1 MRTKEMVLIFKISYS
16 RQYYTKC
23 KEKLAKAW
31 GGEGRVGPDPVYFH
45 LWIGE
50 KLRRHIVKRNFKSLF
65 LCTGLQGNLEVFM
78 SLVYFRGQ
86 ITSHAG
92 SQLSWITLFFLKNSR
107 FTWCQKPSSTKS
119 TFPLQLHGRTGYG
132 NENWQEREAT
142 FCLPVNSYEKR
153 SRCSMSA
160 ARNLLSFDI
169 FQEEFWAKRDWNSP
183 FLRLCS

>member
-1 MRTKEMVLIFKISYS
+1 MRTKEMVLIFKINYS
-16 RQYYTKC
+16 RQYHTKC

-31 GGEGRVGPDPVYFH
+31 GGGGEGGSWSCLFSSMNWRETQASH
-45 LWIGE
+45 CKE
-50 KLRRHIVKRNFKSLF
+50 KTSNR
-65 LCTGLQGNLEVFM
+65 
-78 SLVYFRGQ
+78 SLVYR
-86 ITSHAG
+86 TSG
-92 SQLSWITLFFLKNSR
+92 KSWGFYESRIFQGANHVSRWFTNSRITLFFLKNSR
-107 FTWCQKPSSTKS
+107 FTCQKPSSTKS

-142 FCLPVNSYEKR
+142 FCLPVNGYEKR

>member
-1 MRTKEMVLIFKISYS
+1 MRTKEMGLIFKINYS
-16 RQYYTKC
+16 RQYHTKC

-50 KLRRHIVKRNFKSLF
+50 KLRRHIVKRK
-65 LCTGLQGNLEVFM
+65 LQIAL
-78 SLVYFRGQ
+78 LVYR
-86 ITSHAG
+86 TSG
-92 SQLSWITLFFLKNSR
+92 KSWGFYESRIFQGANHVSRWFTNSRITLFFLKNSR
-107 FTWCQKPSSTKS
+107 FTCQKPSSTKS

-142 FCLPVNSYEKR
+142 FCLPVNGYEKR

-160 ARNLLSFDI
+160 ARNLFSFDI